1 MIYDAAWFIGTP
13 MGKKYESITDDD
25 YFLALLLAQNDA
37 RMVSV
42 AKYCPLLFDAAL
54 ALQIDA
60 LLQELFGGGSD
71 GGVTSV
77 DGAGG
82 TVAYVTSDKV
92 YDTQRNYTLMQRSQV
107 AIQATPS
114 GRLATIFAQC
124 KGAKI
129 SMHLARSTSSSCGC
143 KQLGETFA
151 VYADHINT
159 YYNHEKN

>member
-1 MIYDAAWFIGTP
+1 MIYDAAWFIGPP

-37 RMVSV
+37 RMISV
-42 AKYCPLLFDAAL
+42 AKYCPLLFESAL

-60 LLQELFGGGSD
+60 LLQELLGSGAAGID
-71 GGVTSV
+71 GSGE
-77 DGAGG
+77 

-92 YDTQRNYTLMQRSQV
+92 YDVQRNYTLMQRSQV

-129 SMHLARSTSSSCGC
+129 AMHLARRTSTSCGC
-143 KQLGETFA
+143 KQLGDTFA
-151 VYADHINT
+151 MYADHINT